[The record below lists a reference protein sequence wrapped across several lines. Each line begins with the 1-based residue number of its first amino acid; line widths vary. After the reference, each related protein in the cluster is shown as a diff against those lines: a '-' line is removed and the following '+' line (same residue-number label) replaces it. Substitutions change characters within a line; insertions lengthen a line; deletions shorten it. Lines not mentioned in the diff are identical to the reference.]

1 MYTWA
6 YLKAAAFAKL
16 DLTEDEATTQNLTGR
31 FYIYANE
38 VITQVCSSIKPK
50 YTFAEFVI
58 TPDKV
63 GVLQTMPDDFVAF
76 GDDVNT
82 RTYVDKNVYNTET
95 DTFYENGKASKIDS
109 VQVSDTKGQYGYYA
123 TWGSTDVNGTGY
135 YKHYGWAV
143 LDDANRPN
151 HS

>member
-1 MYTWA
+1 MKREYVTPVIVGEE
-6 YLKAAAFAKL
+6 FS
-16 DLTEDEATTQNLTGR
+16 
-31 FYIYANE
+31 ANE
-38 VITQVCSSIKPK
+38 YVAACYSLYCEVAGDNLHYIGDTWFNKDVTWNEVKVICDRQLHGRPCAEKSS
-50 YTFAEFVI
+50 
-58 TPDKV
+58 
-63 GVLQTMPDDFVAF
+63 
-76 GDDVNT
+76 
-82 RTYVDKNVYNTET
+82 YNTET